1 LSSELDWY
9 RGQYDALDALMEAMR
24 TDNGWLEYRLHA
36 VRDKLLDQGVQTA

>member
-1 LSSELDWY
+1 
-9 RGQYDALDALMEAMR
+9 MEAMR